1 MKIEEEVNL
10 TGAGETNEGSQ
21 GKQEGDVQEG
31 TCRAA
36 TRPGQWRKKAK
47 IQWRHIEGGA
57 KRGRQRQ
64 KFTGKNKTVLRVQC
78 VLYSASC
85 NA

>member
-1 MKIEEEVNL
+1 MKLEEEVNS

-47 IQWRHIEGGA
+47 IQ
-57 KRGRQRQ
+57 
-64 KFTGKNKTVLRVQC
+64 
-78 VLYSASC
+78 
-85 NA
+85 